1 LHYAFV
7 KIQDWKN
14 SIQIDPIETVS
25 SLCGCKGL
33 EIDVQ
38 DKWLKTP
45 LNYASQRGASI
56 CAMYLA
62 QRGAQLESKD
72 IYGNTPLGVGLM
84 HSHYNYGIILIQKG
98 ASVHPITFREDP
110 ERIKK
115 QWEEEEKHKKALYRQ
130 QKRASKGGKQ
140 QEDEEMKNADSESD
154 EDEGEK
160 FAKHKQKKHQNLF
173 QANPMG
179 VEYGNE
185 YDDEDEESD
194 ADSDDQ
200 HQENVFNQQ
209 NAFGMQVFAQPAQR
223 STFNFGGNF
232 NPWGA
237 PAATA
242 KQPATTT

>member
-1 LHYAFV
+1 MSSATADATFETEAFLIERGVDINLRDQKNRTPLHYAFV

-130 QKRASKGGKQ
+130 QKRASKGKQ

-179 VEYGNE
+179 FEYGNE
-185 YDDEDEESD
+185 YDDEDEDSD

-200 HQENVFNQQ
+200 HQENVFN
-209 NAFGMQVFAQPAQR
+209 
-223 STFNFGGNF
+223 
-232 NPWGA
+232 
-237 PAATA
+237 
-242 KQPATTT
+242 